1 MIVEVPRAVCTS
13 INGLECAARTS
24 SYLHTHSADRA
35 LCIPPIDAT
44 YGMLARSSRVARQA
58 RLLVRAS
65 PSIRRSCSYAARW
78 IIFLAPFELFLR
90 CKITLSCT
98 NSASCGQYSLRSL
111 SVRIT
116 GESGKYGL
124 RLAVPSRK
132 QNNIMNMSYA
142 VGAPCRRGRGCCR
155 DLSRSMQDNACG
167 GRRCLSIG
175 SAHTLPH
182 KRCQRSGGARR
193 QSP

>member
-132 QNNIMNMSYA
+132 QNNTHEYELCGWRTLSTRAGLLPRFVAIHAGQRMWW
-142 VGAPCRRGRGCCR
+142 APLLVHR
-155 DLSRSMQDNACG
+155 
-167 GRRCLSIG
+167 
-175 SAHTLPH
+175 
-182 KRCQRSGGARR
+182 
-193 QSP
+193 